1 MWMCCLTEGLSEE
14 ENPYLTDVAGRCSTG
29 HRALGTARHFPLPG
43 CATSQAVGLGMNKLL
58 REQCSQIVCPGEC
71 SYRRFA
77 EFYGMKQW
85 TYGLHFPRN
94 EDQRMFH
101 WPRLTFTDF
110 ILCCAPLDTLLSGP
124 LCPVHTWEAARE
136 WPNKSKKSDHTELI
150 QFALPCKVSLV

>member
-77 EFYGMKQW
+77 EFYGMKSGHMGYIFPEMKTRGCFIDPDLPSQIS
-85 TYGLHFPRN
+85 YCAVLH
-94 EDQRMFH
+94 
-101 WPRLTFTDF
+101 
-110 ILCCAPLDTLLSGP
+110 
-124 LCPVHTWEAARE
+124 
-136 WPNKSKKSDHTELI
+136 
-150 QFALPCKVSLV
+150 